1 MMKRMFQHAEH
12 EAQEGKC
19 APGAQWSFVIFVLFV
34 SNVLCISGLPAQAQ
48 SLEDRLRDQ
57 LRSEMNQVQQL
68 QDQQAGLQA
77 AKAAAEKERDDLKA
91 QLAAAQAKL
100 AHASRSAADVQ
111 KEAELESQVTQFK
124 DAATQSAGTLQ
135 QAQADR
141 DKAQKALDDLQ
152 KKFGVCEDKN
162 AKLFKTGND
171 ILDAYEKF
179 DVGDAIGANEP
190 LIGIKR
196 VELENESQGFD
207 DRLYEGKYDP
217 NAKLPAAAPAG
228 GGH

>member
-1 MMKRMFQHAEH
+1 MSMLFCHKEH
-12 EAQEGKC
+12 GAQEGKC
-19 APGAQWSFVIFVLFV
+19 AFGGQWFFVIFALFV
-34 SNVLCISGLPAQAQ
+34 SNVLCISALPAHAQ

-68 QDQQAGLQA
+68 QDQQASLQA
-77 AKAAAEKERDDLKA
+77 AKTAAEKERDDLKA
-91 QLAAAQAKL
+91 QLAAAEAKL

-111 KEAELESQVTQFK
+111 KESELESQVTQYK
-124 DAATQSAGTLQ
+124 DAATQATGTLQ

-152 KKFGVCEDKN
+152 KKFGVCENKN
-162 AKLFKTGND
+162 AMLFKTGND

-196 VELENESQGFD
+196 VELENEAQGFD
-207 DRLYEGKYDP
+207 DRLYEGKYNP
-217 NAKLPAAAPAG
+217 NARLPAAAPAG

>member
-1 MMKRMFQHAEH
+1 MKRLHATNINCRRIP
-12 EAQEGKC
+12 ARC
-19 APGAQWSFVIFVLFV
+19 AVGIKGLYLITIAA
-34 SNVLCISGLPAQAQ
+34 LCVAPTHAQ

-57 LRSEMNQVQQL
+57 LRSQINQVQQL

-100 AHASRSAADVQ
+100 AHASRSTADVQ
-111 KEAELESQVTQFK
+111 KEAELESQVTQYK
-124 DAATQSAGTLQ
+124 DAASQSAGTLQ

-141 DKAQKALDDLQ
+141 DKAQKALDDIQ
-152 KKFGVCEDKN
+152 KKVAVCEDKN

-171 ILDAYEKF
+171 ILDAYENF
-179 DVGDAIGANEP
+179 DFGDALGANEP
-190 LIGIKR
+190 MIGIKR
-196 VELENESQGFD
+196 VELENEAQGFD
-207 DRLYEGKYDP
+207 DRLYDGKYNP

-228 GGH
+228 SVH